1 MAYRSSFAPDGS
13 PLKRVSGRIDC
24 GVPAPADVRQV
35 DVADMKRATALIPAR
50 VSFSIPAPGS
60 GRFGPYLSGLL
71 MSRLITPVAFVG
83 LLAVFV
89 PLVVTADERDNLK
102 VGLQPDGR
110 IVVPT
115 NQILQPSGTQV
126 TFPGRPVDLL
136 LIDEGR
142 LLVAKNMK
150 DLVFIDTAT
159 GAIRQTLPL
168 PAAAKGLSGAF
179 SAVGLV
185 AMGDCIL
192 VTDSQ
197 SAVRIAKRKSDGSH
211 SWDGNHLLKAP
222 AAGGAAYPTGMALKG
237 DRRLWVCS
245 SRGNELQLLNLDDGE
260 VEARVAVGVAPYM
273 PLVVKDKV
281 YVSNWGG
288 DPPAMED
295 STHKSSGTLVKT
307 DPRTSVANHGSLS
320 VVARTDT
327 GWKQTKSIP
336 VGGHPCGIT
345 ASPTGKFVYIANA
358 NSDTVTVIDATKDE
372 VVETINCKPEAKL
385 PFGTGSNAVALSR
398 DGHTLF
404 VANGTGNCIA
414 VVRLGRKST
423 ESVDCAAD
431 NSALIGMMP
440 TGWYPGAVR
449 LSDDGKRL
457 FVANVKGHGS
467 LQPRKV
473 DPKAKKDGKGDGDD
487 PAAPQKRGMNSHDHL
502 GSVSLI
508 DLPDAVGLKRHTD
521 VVNANNR
528 LGYALAGMEK
538 PRLDAN
544 PVPVPERHGE
554 PSVFE
559 HVIYVIKEN
568 RTYDQVLGDIKAGN
582 GDAALCIFGE
592 EVTPNHHK
600 LAREF
605 ILLDN
610 FYCSGVLSADGHS
623 WANAAYATDYLEKQ
637 FGQFTRS
644 YPYEGSDPLAFPTT
658 GFLWDNALAS
668 KKSFRNYGE
677 FVKSAYEPKGAK
689 WSDLY
694 ADYSNG
700 TTKVKITATPN
711 MRSLDKYS
719 HPSFPGFPL
728 TTPDVYRAK
737 LFTDEL
743 KEFEKKGEFPNLVY
757 LFLPADHTNGTAPG
771 IPTPRA
777 MVADNDLALG
787 MVVEAVSKS
796 KFWSKTCIVVTE
808 DDPQNGFDHVDGHR
822 TVGLVISPYTKRN
835 AVDSTCYNQTGMVKT
850 IELILGLPPM
860 TQLDLSATPMRRCFT
875 DKPDLTPY
883 RLAKN
888 KIPLDEMN
896 KPIEKLNCKAKE
908 FARKSL
914 ELDFDEED
922 RADEDTL
929 NRILWFSVRGDQPYP
944 GDR

>member
-1 MAYRSSFAPDGS
+1 MFR
-13 PLKRVSGRIDC
+13 L
-24 GVPAPADVRQV
+24 
-35 DVADMKRATALIPAR
+35 AT
-50 VSFSIPAPGS
+50 
-60 GRFGPYLSGLL
+60 RF
-71 MSRLITPVAFVG
+71 AFVG
-83 LLAVFV
+83 LITSVV
-89 PLVVTADERDNLK
+89 PFGVTADERDELK
-102 VGLQPDGR
+102 VGLQADGR

-115 NQILQPSGTQV
+115 NQILQPAGTQV

-136 LIDEGR
+136 LIDGGR
-142 LLVAKNMK
+142 LLVLKNMK

-185 AMGDCIL
+185 TMGDRIL

-197 SAVRIAKRKSDGSH
+197 SAVRIATRKVDGSYG
-211 SWDGNHLLKAP
+211 WDGHLLLKAP
-222 AAGGAAYPTGMALKG
+222 AVGGAAYPTGMAPKG

-245 SRGNELQLLNLDDGE
+245 SRGNELQLLNLDDGD
-260 VEARVAVGVAPYM
+260 VEARVSVGVAPYM
-273 PLVVKDKV
+273 PLVVKETV

-288 DPPAMED
+288 DPPAKD
-295 STHKSSGTLVKT
+295 DAAHKSSGTPVKI
-307 DPRTSVANHGSLS
+307 DPRTSVANHGSVS
-320 VVARTDT
+320 VVAKTAA

-345 ASPTGKFVYIANA
+345 ASPTGKFVYVANA
-358 NSDTVTVIDATKDE
+358 NSDTVSVIDTAKEE

-385 PFGTGSNAVALSR
+385 PFGTGSNAVGLSP
-398 DGHTLF
+398 DGLTLF
-404 VANGTGNCIA
+404 VANGTGNCVA
-414 VVRLGRKST
+414 VVRLGKLSA
-423 ESVDCAAD
+423 EAD
-431 NSALIGMMP
+431 GPAENSSIVGMIP

-449 LSDDGKRL
+449 LSDDGKNL
-457 FVANVKGHGS
+457 FVANVKGHGA

-473 DPKAKKDGKGDGDD
+473 DPKPKKDGKGDGDD
-487 PAAPQKRGMNSHDHL
+487 PAAPQKRGKNSHDHL

-508 DLPDAVGLKRHTD
+508 GLPDAAGLKKYTD
-521 VVNANNR
+521 IVNANNR
-528 LGYALAGMEK
+528 LGYAFAGLEK
-538 PRLDAN
+538 SRPNVKPA
-544 PVPVPERHGE
+544 PVPERHGE

-568 RTYDQVLGDIKAGN
+568 RTYDQVFGDIKAGN
-582 GDAALCIFGE
+582 GDATLCIFGE

-605 ILLDN
+605 LLLDN

-623 WANAAYATDYLEKQ
+623 WTNAAYATDYLEKQ

-658 GFLWDNALAS
+658 GFLWDNALAA

-677 FVKSAYEPKGAK
+677 FVKSVYEPKGAK
-689 WSDLY
+689 WADLY
-694 ADYSNG
+694 ADYTHG
-700 TTKVKITATPN
+700 TGKVKITATPN
-711 MRSLDKYS
+711 LRSLDKHS
-719 HPSFPGFPL
+719 HPNFPGFPL
-728 TTPDVYRAK
+728 TTPDVYRAR
-737 LFTDEL
+737 LFIDEL
-743 KEFEKKGEFPNLVY
+743 KEFEKKDEFPNLVY

-771 IPTPRA
+771 APTPRA

-796 KFWSKTCIVVTE
+796 KFWSKTCILVTE

-822 TVGLVISPYTKRN
+822 TVGLVISPYTKRK
-835 AVDSTCYNQTGMVKT
+835 AIDSTCYNQTGMVKT
-850 IELILGLPPM
+850 IELILGLSPM
-860 TQLDLSATPMRRCFT
+860 TQLDLSATPMRACFT

-883 RLAKN
+883 TLVKN
-888 KIPLDEMN
+888 KVPLDEMN
-896 KPIEKLNCKAKE
+896 KSMEKLDGKAKE

-929 NRILWFSVRGDQPYP
+929 NRILWFSARGNQPYP